1 MIRKATDRD
10 IETISQLCAL
20 CQSEAIDKRQMHAH
34 IKHLLNQDLVSVNVA
49 ELCGLVAGVV
59 VCQVIPQLGLS
70 GHMGRISTI
79 IVDEPFRDMTL
90 GRQLLVAAE
99 QALLAKGCDHIEVVP
114 SYQKDDAQSF
124 YIHCGFHL
132 TPERLTKPL
141 AA

>member
-1 MIRKATDRD
+1 MIRQAIDKD
-10 IETISQLCAL
+10 IDAISQLCAL
-20 CQSEAIDKRQMHAH
+20 CQSDNVDKRQMQRH
-34 IKHLLNQDLVSVNVA
+34 IRHLLNQDLVSVSVA

-99 QALLAKGCDHIEVVP
+99 QALIARGCDHIEVVP
-114 SYQKDDAQSF
+114 SYHKEDAQSF
-124 YIHCGFHL
+124 YMHCGFQL
-132 TPERLTKPL
+132 TPERLIKPL